1 MATSILLQGGTV
13 LVHDEHDHVDP
24 IKADILIEGSSISK
38 IEVGI
43 KATSGVRVIDCTDKI
58 LSPGFVDTHHHVW
71 QTLLKGRHAN
81 DLLLDYFGHGNF
93 INSIHT
99 PEDLFWGQL
108 AGCLECLDV
117 GTTTVVDH
125 AHLNKSPE
133 STKAAIAA
141 TISSGIRSVFCYCPT
156 ARVESWKPFTLSQ
169 DPLATWVLELLD
181 ELADK
186 APFGNDGRVSLGF
199 AFDNLYLPKEVL
211 AGIYG
216 RVKSLGI
223 KVNTTHYGRSPITG
237 FSSMIETLD
246 SYDLLDSSFLFSHT
260 TNPTPADA
268 VLLAKTKSHAATTP
282 STELQMGLG
291 QPAAFHPTID
301 ITSQCGIGID
311 CHSNQSSSIPSEL
324 RFLLQSS
331 RGVYN
336 QKFLDEGKLPRKLNH
351 TVEEAFNLGTVG
363 GARAAKMEGKV
374 GTLKVGAFADILVW
388 DALSPSMVC
397 GAQQDPVA
405 AIVLHSSP
413 RDIEMVIVGGIV
425 RKEGGRLKSVDVKA
439 GREMWGGVEKDMLEW
454 RDVSRELVKR
464 RVVIQKKID
473 GIDMEEAR
481 RGVISAFHV
490 DESLVV
496 ESV

>member
-13 LVHDEHDHVDP
+13 LVHDENDHVNP
-24 IKADILIEGSSISK
+24 IKADILIEGNTISK
-38 IEVGI
+38 IGAGI
-43 KATSGVRVIDCTDKI
+43 AATSGVQVIDCTDKI

-93 INSIHT
+93 TKSIHT

-125 AHLNKSPE
+125 AHLNDSPE

-156 ARVESWKPFTLSQ
+156 GRVESWKPFTLSQ
-169 DPLATWVLELLD
+169 NPLAPWVIDLLD
-181 ELADK
+181 ELAAK
-186 APFGNDGRVSLGF
+186 APFGDDGKVSLGF
-199 AFDNLYLPKEVL
+199 AFDDLYLPKEVL

-223 KVNTTHYGRSPITG
+223 KVNTTHYVRNALTG
-237 FSSMIETLD
+237 FSSMIEALD
-246 SYDLLDSSFLFSHT
+246 SYDLLDSSFLFSHA
-260 TNPTPADA
+260 TNATPADA
-268 VLLAKTKSHAATTP
+268 ALLAKTKSHVATTP
-282 STELQMGLG
+282 STELQMAQG
-291 QPAAFHPTID
+291 QSAAFHPTID
-301 ITSQCGIGID
+301 ITPQCGVGID
-311 CHSNQSSSIPSEL
+311 CQSNQSASIPSEL
-324 RFLLQSS
+324 RLLLQSS

-336 QKFLDEGKLPRKLNH
+336 QKFMDGGKLPKKVTH
-351 TVEEAFNLGTVG
+351 TAEEAFNLGTVG
-363 GARAAKMEGKV
+363 GARAAKMEGKI
-374 GTLKVGAFADILVW
+374 GTLKAGAYADILVW

-397 GAQQDPVA
+397 GAQHDPVA
-405 AIVLHSSP
+405 TIVLNSSP
-413 RDIEMVIVGGIV
+413 RDIEMVIVGGVV
-425 RKEGGRLKSVDVKA
+425 RKEGGRLKSVDVKS
-439 GREMWGGVEKDMLEW
+439 GREMWGGVERDVLEW
-454 RDVSRELVKR
+454 KDVSRELVKR
-464 RVVIQKKID
+464 REVIQRKIE

-481 RGVISAFHV
+481 RGVIAAFHI

-496 ESV
+496 DSI